1 MSIEEYLNIVQV
13 TRGITLEGR
22 ERKLFEERVQRCI
35 SNNTIRLKEPEIY
48 NFYLLYCIG
57 ETSVWEE
64 SGRLMRYCP
73 QDDIKLLSNNISLF
87 NRDPKLK
94 VLYLKKCRELI
105 ILYGNL
111 SSNMYEDLS
120 KEELSRFKEK
130 WELLESIIKM
140 GMTHILDN
148 SHIRGDVISM
158 QIDNDYTM
166 WVGTSSK
173 FKYKLINTTGSEW
186 ELEEWG

>member
-1 MSIEEYLNIVQV
+1 MSIEDYLNTVQI

-22 ERKLFEERVQRCI
+22 ERKLFDDRVQRCI
-35 SNNTIRLKEPEIY
+35 SNNTIGLKEPEIY
-48 NFYLLYCIG
+48 NLYLLYCIG

-64 SGRLMRYCP
+64 SGRLRRYCP

-94 VLYLKKCRELI
+94 VLYLKKCRELV

-120 KEELSRFKEK
+120 KEELARFKEK
-130 WELLESIIKM
+130 WELLENVIKM
-140 GMTHILDN
+140 GMTHILDS